1 MVHNTRSQPAPKAQT
16 SGAPPQANTEAKPVK
31 VGNTTRHC
39 VWSTPQS
46 NTSNVNRRLF
56 PNSAE
61 TEVIGSTSSSSTQSL
76 WDEEIDMVC
85 SQSTSSRRGSS
96 ASAAYMDSGPP
107 PRAVSID
114 LDALSVCELEKL
126 CRNRVEIDRIIEKD
140 KMLPPDVPRVG
151 IVLLAI
157 CNSYGMY
164 HEAPGY
170 LGNRHESEWQST
182 IQHEP
187 YESPPVINI
196 PSPVKADRP
205 GKWCPPTY
213 PIITKWTTCL
223 TASVNASRLPIKQA
237 LEPLRNEA
245 AFPGYLV
252 ISGKEGIGRVR
263 PGVVGFIYDEFKVT
277 NWSPEELLYLVDRST
292 TRCIHIR
299 YGHATVEPET
309 NRCVTSQLSLDDY
322 LVQYTGMTEADKE
335 AIRRRVYLVEITEH
349 MYPIKRKR
357 DYSKAKVHH
366 FDSDTDDSDSESDD
380 SGDKSKKSRHS
391 SAASGVPAPVFKSQR

>member
-1 MVHNTRSQPAPKAQT
+1 MVPHHLILFVLIIPIILHQTPRRNPSRLATQPDTACGTAAYFASV
-16 SGAPPQANTEAKPVK
+16 SGAPPLTPN
-31 VGNTTRHC
+31 R
-39 VWSTPQS
+39 STPQS

-182 IQHEP
+182 IQHE
-187 YESPPVINI
+187 
-196 PSPVKADRP
+196 
-205 GKWCPPTY
+205 
-213 PIITKWTTCL
+213 
-223 TASVNASRLPIKQA
+223 
-237 LEPLRNEA
+237 
-245 AFPGYLV
+245 
-252 ISGKEGIGRVR
+252 
-263 PGVVGFIYDEFKVT
+263 
-277 NWSPEELLYLVDRST
+277 
-292 TRCIHIR
+292 
-299 YGHATVEPET
+299 
-309 NRCVTSQLSLDDY
+309 
-322 LVQYTGMTEADKE
+322 
-335 AIRRRVYLVEITEH
+335 
-349 MYPIKRKR
+349 
-357 DYSKAKVHH
+357 
-366 FDSDTDDSDSESDD
+366 
-380 SGDKSKKSRHS
+380 
-391 SAASGVPAPVFKSQR
+391 